1 MATRNKGVLRREWR
15 RYFPTHIWYQI
26 VELDREHKSLCEQ
39 FIECVRQFAFV
50 DPEQRQDAE
59 DDIDQ
64 GFDQLMEEWR
74 GVAPVELQLERGV
87 AIVENMWDQRYEYYR
102 MWAENVE
109 ERLGRMRMGVP
120 QRLR

>member
-1 MATRNKGVLRREWR
+1 
-15 RYFPTHIWYQI
+15 
-26 VELDREHKSLCEQ
+26 
-39 FIECVRQFAFV
+39 
-50 DPEQRQDAE
+50 
-59 DDIDQ
+59 
-64 GFDQLMEEWR
+64 MEEWR

-120 QRLR
+120 QKLR